1 MGERGKTKGVGHG
14 EREGG
19 REELGE
25 REGGR
30 EGLGGRGIGRPE
42 GGTRSMRLQV
52 GRPEEEK
59 PAAGGGGEWNC

>member
-1 MGERGKTKGVGHG
+1 MGERGKTEGVGHG

-30 EGLGGRGIGRPE
+30 EGLGGRE
-42 GGTRSMRLQV
+42 GGNRREGGREEGIVIKRYKTSESV
-52 GRPEEEK
+52 GRE
-59 PAAGGGGEWNC
+59 